1 MAPVTFDAALIG
13 FGNVGRALAGLLLKV
28 GRSVEDAQGVTIRLV
43 LVADRSGVAV
53 DPAGLDL
60 QTLLDVKA
68 RTGGVAAYPGGGRP
82 GVDAGTALDTLQAD
96 LLFEASPTSAETGEP
111 GLSYIRAALERG
123 MHVVN
128 ANKGPLVVAYHDL
141 HALAERQ
148 GVALRNSGTVG
159 APLPTFDLLR
169 YALHGVVVES
179 IEAIPNG
186 TTNYILSLMER
197 GRSFEQGLEAAQ
209 DAGIAE
215 PDPSLDIDGLDSAA
229 KIMIMASA
237 FMGAHVRL
245 SDVVVEG
252 IGQITVPEVVQARD
266 EGVVLK
272 LLATARRRPDGVDL
286 AVGPTR
292 LDLDH
297 PLARLKD
304 TGMGVVLTT
313 DILGTIVLTVEGDA
327 PLGTAQSMLR
337 DAVNIGRGW

>member
-1 MAPVTFDAALIG
+1 MTTVTFDAALIG
-13 FGNVGRALAGLLLKV
+13 FGNVGRALAGLLLEV
-28 GRSVEDAQGVTIRLV
+28 GQSVEDTQGVAIRLV
-43 LVADRSGVAV
+43 LVADRSGIAV

-68 RTGGVAAYPGGGRP
+68 KTGSVAAYPDGGRP
-82 GVDAGTALDTLQAD
+82 GVDAATVLPDLHAH
-96 LLFEASPTSAETGEP
+96 LLFEASPTSVQTGEP

-141 HALAERQ
+141 HALAEQR

-159 APLPTFDLLR
+159 APLPTLDLLR
-169 YALHGVVVES
+169 YSLHGAVVES

-197 GRSFEQGLEAAQ
+197 GRTFEEGLEAAQ

-215 PDPSLDIDGLDSAA
+215 PDPSLDIDGWDSAA

-237 FMGAHVRL
+237 FMGVRASL
-245 SDVVVEG
+245 SAVAVEG
-252 IGQITVPEVVQARD
+252 IAQIGAPEVVRARAD
-266 EGVVLK
+266 GVTLK
-272 LLATARRRPDGVDL
+272 LLATARRTSNGVEL
-286 AVGPTR
+286 AVAPTR

-297 PLARLKD
+297 PLARLHD

-337 DAVNIGRGW
+337 DAVNIGRGR

>member
-1 MAPVTFDAALIG
+1 MAPIAFDAALIG
-13 FGNVGRALAGLLLKV
+13 FGNVGRALAGLLLHA
-28 GRSVEDAQGVTIRLV
+28 GPRVEDAQGVVIRLV

-53 DPAGLDL
+53 DPEGLDL

-68 RTGGVAAYPGGGRP
+68 KTGGVATYPGGGRL
-82 GVDAGTALDTLQAD
+82 GVDAGTALANLNAD
-96 LLFEASPTSAETGEP
+96 LLFEASPTSVQTGEP
-111 GLSYIRAALERG
+111 GLSYIRATLERG

-141 HALAERQ
+141 YALAEQR

-159 APLPTFDLLR
+159 APLPTLDLLR
-169 YALHGVVVES
+169 YSLHGAVVES

-197 GRSFEQGLEAAQ
+197 GRSFEEGLAAAQ

-215 PDPSLDIDGLDSAA
+215 PDPSLDIDGWDSAA

-245 SDVVVEG
+245 SDVAVEG
-252 IGQITVPEVVQARD
+252 IGRIGAPEAAQARD
-266 EGVVLK
+266 AGTVLK
-272 LLATARRRPDGVDL
+272 LLATARRTPDGVEL
-286 AVGPTR
+286 AVSPTR

-327 PLGTAQSMLR
+327 PLGTAQAMLR